1 MAKSSSMT
9 RFKFQGLKFRNANN
23 KRGKRLSH
31 DERQAMARSLALEN
45 NGEVPFEA
53 LFKAQCGENATF
65 KTNPKEYAAW
75 QGTLRREVECGF
87 AKATKA
93 GGLGVIQ
100 YVKVLANIYKVPSH
114 YYG

>member
-1 MAKSSSMT
+1 MTKSSSMVQ
-9 RFKFQGLKFRNANN
+9 FKFQGIKFRNSNN

-65 KTNPKEYAAW
+65 KTNRKEYLAW
-75 QGTLRREVECGF
+75 QSTLRREVECGF
-87 AKATKA
+87 AKPSKA
-93 GGLGVIQ
+93 AGLAVIQ
-100 YVKVLANIYKVPSH
+100 YVKALATS
-114 YYG
+114 